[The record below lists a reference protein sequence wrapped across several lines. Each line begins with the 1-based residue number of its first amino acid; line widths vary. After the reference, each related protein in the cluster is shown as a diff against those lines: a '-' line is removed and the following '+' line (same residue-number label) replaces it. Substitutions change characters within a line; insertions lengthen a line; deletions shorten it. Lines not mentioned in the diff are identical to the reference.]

1 MIEYASPC
9 ETYAKCLSEVVSSFA
24 DEEYAAGKLQ
34 WLKQLSQFDFSMS
47 ATVDVWGCEQDMVLP
62 CLRQILSNSVCSVC
76 DSPYYPQGKKVLH
89 RSSLLIVNGDLERL
103 EGQTYLKLMLHTWLN
118 PPPEPCNAAYHQN
131 PPPTARTRQNEVHV
145 VPDRDTIRGDYCG
158 GICTPES
165 KEFGRGPPWVLPI
178 FFGDLS
184 QTDKLQGPE

>member
-1 MIEYASPC
+1 LYLLSHPAVLNSLIEYASPC

-34 WLKQLSQFDFSMS
+34 WLKQLSQFDFSTS

-62 CLRQILSNSVCSVC
+62 CLRPILSNSVCSVC
-76 DSPYYPQGKKVLH
+76 DSPYCPQGKKVLH

-103 EGQTYLKLMLHTWLN
+103 EGQTYLELMLHAWLN

-131 PPPTARTRQNEVHV
+131 PPPTARTRQKH
-145 VPDRDTIRGDYCG
+145 
-158 GICTPES
+158 ICTLIGRVRQITRADG
-165 KEFGRGPPWVLPI
+165 KE
-178 FFGDLS
+178 
-184 QTDKLQGPE
+184 